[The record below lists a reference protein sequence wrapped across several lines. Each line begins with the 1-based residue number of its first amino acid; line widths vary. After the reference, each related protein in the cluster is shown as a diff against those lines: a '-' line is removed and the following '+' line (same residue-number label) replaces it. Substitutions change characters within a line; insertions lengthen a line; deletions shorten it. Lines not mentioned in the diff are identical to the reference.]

1 MARIG
6 KKVAKWVDS
15 QKEFAEEIGISST
28 AANSMLTGR
37 TKFPLPRFLQTIYY
51 LNPPQEE
58 VAEVFNLYLED
69 LDLPPYSLKIQ
80 HGDVANSGQS
90 GVSISATARINNTIT
105 KITDAVMRS
114 GLTAEAKVEVYNI
127 IQDAMSSV
135 NKKE

>member
-37 TKFPLPRFLQTIYY
+37 AKFPLPRFLQTIYY

-58 VAEVFNLYLED
+58 VTEVFNLYLED
-69 LDLPPYSLKIQ
+69 LNLPPDSLKIL

-90 GVSISATARINNTIT
+90 GVSISSTAKLNNTIN
-105 KITDAVMRS
+105 KITDAVMS
-114 GLTAEAKVEVYNI
+114 SKLPAESKVEVYNI
-127 IQDAMSSV
+127 IKSIV
-135 NKKE
+135 NS

>member
-28 AANSMLTGR
+28 AASSMLTGKA
-37 TKFPLPRFLQTIYY
+37 KFPLPRFLQTIYY

-58 VAEVFNLYLED
+58 VTEVFNLYLED
-69 LDLPPYSLKIQ
+69 LSLPPNSLQIQ

-90 GVSISATARINNTIT
+90 GVSISSTAKLNNTIN
-105 KITDAVMRS
+105 KITDAVMS
-114 GLTAEAKVEVYNI
+114 SNLSAESKVEVYNI
-127 IQDAMSSV
+127 IKSV
-135 NKKE
+135 LNSNGA

>member
-37 TKFPLPRFLQTIYY
+37 AKFPLPRFLQTIYY

-58 VAEVFNLYLED
+58 VTEVFNLYLED
-69 LDLPPYSLKIQ
+69 LNLPPDSLKIL

-90 GVSISATARINNTIT
+90 GVSISSTAKINNTIN
-105 KITDAVMRS
+105 KITDAVMS
-114 GLTAEAKVEVYNI
+114 SKLSAESKVEVYNI
-127 IQDAMSSV
+127 IKSIV
-135 NKKE
+135 NS